1 MMVTSEK
8 GVDASAGYTKS
19 RLAQLESM
27 LQELRKCEEHKRQ
40 QNVES
45 ASVAAKQKLLDDQLL
60 QTQDEL
66 AAAQASK
73 AELCAEI
80 GALKQSKEHQAKQ
93 IDKYKLDLQAARESQ
108 AAMTKKMGELETS
121 TWTIKQQYIRSLA
134 SRIKTSALVLQQ
146 LNGTNGVELRAR
158 IAGTCS
164 EWEPTKPNKRKRVME
179 DNVEQQECVGD
190 DKILAGCVVFFA
202 RSSHLVIS
210 RSKQE
215 LLRKKRLN
223 PNPKNNSQKMS

>member
-45 ASVAAKQKLLDDQLL
+45 AAELVA
-60 QTQDEL
+60 QDEL

-190 DKILAGCVVFFA
+190 DKILAGQVQGA
-202 RSSHLVIS
+202 
-210 RSKQE
+210 
-215 LLRKKRLN
+215 
-223 PNPKNNSQKMS
+223 